1 MMWGVLATNGNVAIV
16 LVEMLVRLKTTGSFQ
31 VCYL

>member
-1 MMWGVLATNGNVAIV
+1 MVWGVLATYGNVAIIS
-16 LVEMLVRLKTTGSFQ
+16 VEMLVCLKTSGSFQ